1 MGTDERDFFASA
13 EKDLMAG
20 IDTSVPHSARIWN
33 YWLGGKD
40 NFQVDQEAG
49 DAYTAVFPGIV
60 ELARISREFL
70 GRAVRHLT
78 AEEGVR
84 QFLDVGTGLPTEEN
98 THQVAQ
104 RIAPDSRI
112 VYVDNDPLVLV
123 HARALLSGHPEG
135 ATHYVEADLHEPE
148 NIIHLARRHL
158 DFERPIA
165 LMLMGIMGHVTDD
178 DEAISIVRRLV
189 AELPSGSYLVLEDGT
204 DTDAAFLEAQKG
216 YDDTGAVP
224 YRLRSPAQIA
234 RFFEGLEPL
243 EPGVVSLPLWRP
255 DPSPQGPPAEAHAYG
270 GIARKP

>member
-1 MGTDERDFFASA
+1 MGSDERDFFATA

-40 NFQVDQEAG
+40 NFPVDQEAG

-60 ELARISREFL
+60 EVARVSREFL
-70 GRAVRHLT
+70 GRAVRHLA

-104 RIAPDSRI
+104 RVAPECRI

-123 HARALLSGHPEG
+123 HARALLAGRPEG

-148 NIIHLARRHL
+148 KIIELAREHL
-158 DFERPIA
+158 DFGEPVA
-165 LMLMGIMGHVTDD
+165 LMLMGIMGHVPD
-178 DEAISIVRRLV
+178 DEEAYSIVRRLV
-189 AELPSGSYLVLEDGT
+189 EGLPSGGYLVLEDGT
-204 DTDAAFLEAQKG
+204 DTDDAFLEAQKG

-234 RFFEGLEPL
+234 RFFEGLELL
-243 EPGVVSLPLWRP
+243 EPGVVSVPLWKP
-255 DPSPQGPPAEAHAYG
+255 DPSPLGPPAEAHAYG
-270 GIARKP
+270 AVARKP

>member
-1 MGTDERDFFASA
+1 MSTDDREFFASA

-40 NFQVDQEAG
+40 NFPVDQQAG

-60 ELARISREFL
+60 EVARISREFL
-70 GRAVRHLT
+70 GRAVRYLA

-104 RIAPDSRI
+104 RVAPESKV

-123 HARALLSGHPEG
+123 HARALLTGPEG
-135 ATHYVEADLHEPE
+135 STHYVEADLHEPG
-148 NIIHLARRHL
+148 NIIRLAGEHL
-158 DFERPIA
+158 DFERPVA
-165 LMLMGIMGHVTDD
+165 LMLMGIMGHVPDD
-178 DEAISIVRRLV
+178 GEALSIVRRLV
-189 AELPSGSYLVLEDGT
+189 DGLPSGGYLTLYDGT

-224 YRLRSPAQIA
+224 YRLRSPEQIT
-234 RFFEGLEPL
+234 RFFDGLDL
-243 EPGVVSLPLWRP
+243 IDPGVVSVPLWKP
-255 DPSPQGPPAEAHAYG
+255 DPSPDGPPAHGHAYG
-270 GIARKP
+270 GIGRKP